1 MPVFMSQH
9 SSIILKRW
17 LCIFLFCLLI
27 ILRLFWPSFWRS
39 PFSQYSLN
47 PSPPHAT
54 SLPSFSLSYFPF
66 GRDLCVSF
74 FSWSPWALPWVAM
87 VIHSVRWC
95 WVMSGCDKK
104 KKPRQIERKNKL
116 KQREEGLLRNEGHT
130 VGLSTSADFLFD
142 PSFSLNSIQLM
153 LKIFSIQKIH
163 FTPQT

>member
-1 MPVFMSQH
+1 
-9 SSIILKRW
+9 
-17 LCIFLFCLLI
+17 
-27 ILRLFWPSFWRS
+27 
-39 PFSQYSLN
+39 
-47 PSPPHAT
+47 
-54 SLPSFSLSYFPF
+54 
-66 GRDLCVSF
+66 
-74 FSWSPWALPWVAM
+74 
-87 VIHSVRWC
+87 
-95 WVMSGCDKK
+95 MSGCDKK